1 MIGVN
6 CKGDECGV
14 LVLKE
19 RISGWGFVVH
29 VCSVRRESGYG
40 RLKGLECRGTIKYA
54 GEAKRMLR

>member
-40 RLKGLECRGTIKYA
+40 RLKGLECRGTIK
-54 GEAKRMLR
+54 